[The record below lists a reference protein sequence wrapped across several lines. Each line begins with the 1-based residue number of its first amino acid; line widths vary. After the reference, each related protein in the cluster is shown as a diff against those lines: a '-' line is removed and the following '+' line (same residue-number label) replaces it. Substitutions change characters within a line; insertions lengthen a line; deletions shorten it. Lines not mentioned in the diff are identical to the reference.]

1 MAGIGFELRKILK
14 KDSYSSLFRA
24 YIYAGI
30 ISSGPWILSILGVL
44 IIGMLSFGV
53 VIPGL
58 LITQFQVSITYL
70 YVFSLILTGTLQLSF
85 TRYIADT
92 LFAKGNTLVLP
103 TFHGAIFLTVLS
115 GALFALPILIFLFP
129 NESILY
135 RVLMFSAFIT
145 LSCIW
150 IASILLSGMKHYKA
164 IVVNFAIGY
173 SVSVLFALLF
183 RDYGL
188 VGLLGGFWIGQV
200 VLLLGMMGLAIR
212 TYPSNKFISFD
223 FLQKGKMF
231 KVLIW
236 VGVLYNT
243 AVWIDKIMF
252 WFYLPTSE
260 AVIGPLRASPIY
272 DTPIFLAYLSVIPGM
287 AVFLVRIETD
297 FVEYYDKFYTA
308 VREGATLSYIHI
320 MRNEMVYAIKQ
331 GIFEIIKIQAM
342 AILIIYIM
350 APKILELVGIS
361 NLFLSLLYIDVIAA
375 YMQIVLIG
383 LLNIFFYLDK
393 RDIVLELTVIFLILN
408 TLFTALTLWLGALF
422 YGYGYALS
430 LLITIL
436 IGFYKLDKSLE
447 HLEYET
453 FMLR

>member
-1 MAGIGFELRKILK
+1 
-14 KDSYSSLFRA
+14 
-24 YIYAGI
+24 
-30 ISSGPWILSILGVL
+30 
-44 IIGMLSFGV
+44 
-53 VIPGL
+53 
-58 LITQFQVSITYL
+58 
-70 YVFSLILTGTLQLSF
+70 
-85 TRYIADT
+85 
-92 LFAKGNTLVLP
+92 
-103 TFHGAIFLTVLS
+103 
-115 GALFALPILIFLFP
+115 
-129 NESILY
+129 LY
-135 RVLMFSAFIT
+135 RALMFSAFIT

-173 SVSVLFALLF
+173 STSVLFALLF

-200 VLLLGMMGLAIR
+200 ILLLGMMGLAIR
-212 TYPSNKFISFD
+212 TYPSDSFISFD
-223 FLQKGKMF
+223 FLKKGKMF

-252 WFYLPTSE
+252 WFFIPTSE
-260 AVIGPLRASPIY
+260 AIIGPLRASPIY

-361 NLFLSLLYIDVIAA
+361 NLFLSLLYIDVVAA
-375 YMQIVLIG
+375 GMQIVLIG

-393 RDIVLELTVIFLILN
+393 RNIVLQLTIIFLVLN
-408 TLFTALTLWLGALF
+408 TLLTAITLWIGPLF
-422 YGYGYALS
+422 YGYGYAIS

-436 IGFYKLDKSLE
+436 LGFYKLDKSLE
-447 HLEYET
+447 YLEYET